1 MSLLLRIVYAAA
13 ASSTHRRVALDALG
27 QLHGPDMRDWGRL
40 FLKHH
45 EVYLAGATAPDD
57 QFRDYANHVLYPR
70 DEYWGGVVPA
80 AKGWYAR
87 LVGALRHRRW
97 REAAFAAG
105 VLSHYLSDVLQ
116 PLHTAQSDASLAI
129 VRPLERSVEC
139 AYDELLGLCLDDA
152 GEWPR
157 VELARDDDW
166 LMELLVESAELARTH
181 YETLVEHYSL
191 ELAARDPRSAL
202 DTTCQDILAALL
214 GRAIVTTAR
223 VLERA
228 IREARAVPPAVYHVE
243 ETMLAI
249 MQIPL
254 DWVRTQLHDLQ
265 QRAVV
270 EAIYQEVRL
279 KGKAIVT
286 LGLSEQQV
294 RRQYA
299 IEVLHVPLDELDVQA
314 VAPTG
319 QHYRRVDPRVVSP
332 PKTSASRAAAPPPP
346 PSKPVHSDPNDPE
359 LAPPRDAASRRST
372 MQWIKD
378 RLRRDK
384 AVSEP
389 SVAAPPAL
397 PGETPRLRLI
407 NWVNRRLKRFR
418 SSEEDPD
425 APSSPPPP
433 ATKATPSKAPPVE
446 STDPE
451 LRVPS
456 DEKTGRRWMKWIG
469 SGLRRDKSPA
479 DESAA
484 PSAPPPPPQ
493 APPPA
498 PMSMKK
504 STADAASKFELELTS
519 PIESAPSV
527 SRKIAEK
534 LQAIGVETI
543 DDLLNL
549 EPADAVRQLKLQWL
563 DEVRLRS
570 WQDQSRL
577 MCSVPELSAHAAQV
591 LTGAGIYD
599 AEMLRDAEADELLNS
614 IEDFLGSSEGQRFA
628 RTGPTPDRAAVV
640 EWIDRA
646 SRPRS
651 LNRA

>member
-1 MSLLLRIVYAAA
+1 MSLLSRIVYAAA
-13 ASSTHRRVALDALG
+13 ITSTHRRVALDALG
-27 QLHGPDMRDWGRL
+27 QLHGPDMRDWERL

-45 EVYLAGATAPDD
+45 DVYLAGATAPDD

-70 DEYWGGVVPA
+70 DDYWGGVVPA
-80 AKGWYAR
+80 AKSWYAR

-116 PLHTAQSDASLAI
+116 PLHTAQSEASLAI
-129 VRPLERSVEC
+129 QRPLERSVEC

-157 VELARDDDW
+157 VELARDDPW
-166 LMELLVESAELARTH
+166 LTELLVESAELARTH

-191 ELAARDPRSAL
+191 ELAAQDPESAL

-214 GRAIVTTAR
+214 GRAVVTTAR

-243 ETMLAI
+243 ETLLAI
-249 MQIPL
+249 VQIPL
-254 DWVRTQLHDLQ
+254 DWARTQLHDLQ

-270 EAIYQEVRL
+270 EAIHQEVRL

-286 LGLSEQQV
+286 LGLSEQQL

-299 IEVLHVPLDELDVQA
+299 VEVLHVPLDELDGQA

-319 QHYRRVDPRVVSP
+319 QQYRRVDKRAATPAP
-332 PKTSASRAAAPPPP
+332 AAAPSVPEK
-346 PSKPVHSDPNDPE
+346 KPVHHDPNDPE
-359 LAPPRDAASRRST
+359 LASPPDEKPRQRWMRWIQQRLARNKPSVDERVAASPPLPPPPQRAAVASSDPELIPPREAS
-372 MQWIKD
+372 
-378 RLRRDK
+378 
-384 AVSEP
+384 A
-389 SVAAPPAL
+389 
-397 PGETPRLRLI
+397 RLRLI
-407 NWVNRRLKRFR
+407 RWVNQRLQRFKRADV
-418 SSEEDPD
+418 E
-425 APSSPPPP
+425 PS
-433 ATKATPSKAPPVE
+433 APP
-446 STDPE
+446 
-451 LRVPS
+451 
-456 DEKTGRRWMKWIG
+456 
-469 SGLRRDKSPA
+469 
-479 DESAA
+479 
-484 PSAPPPPPQ
+484 APPPPPKMS
-493 APPPA
+493 PPEPVIA
-498 PMSMKK
+498 RKAQPD
-504 STADAASKFELELTS
+504 STAKYELELTS

-534 LQAIGVETI
+534 LQAIGVQTI

-549 EPADAVRQLKLQWL
+549 ERADAVRQLKLQWL

-570 WQDQSRL
+570 WQDQARL

-599 AEMLRDAEADELLNS
+599 VEMLRDAEADELLAS
-614 IEDFLGSSEGQRFA
+614 IEEFLESSEGQRFA
-628 RTGPTPDRAAVV
+628 RTGPTPDRALVV
-640 EWIDRA
+640 EWIRRA
-646 SRPRS
+646 GRPRS
-651 LNRA
+651 LSIR